1 VTGAAVRNNEAEQRY
16 ELPVDGD
23 VAIAAYELAS
33 DRVVFTHTIVPERL
47 EGQGIGSRLIAA
59 ALSDVR
65 KRGLRVVPQCP
76 FVAAYIERHPEER
89 DLLG

>member
-1 VTGAAVRNNEAEQRY
+1 VTGPAVRNNEAEKRY

-23 VAIAAYELAS
+23 VAVAAYELS
-33 DRVVFTHTIVPERL
+33 GDRVVFIHTVVPEYL

-65 KRGLRVVPQCP
+65 KRGLRVVPQCQ

-89 DLLG
+89 DLLV